1 MNAEAELRNQ
11 NERLE
16 LLLDLT
22 ASITSSLD
30 LLEVLRAIAANIRE
44 VMHADGVTVL
54 LPDTASGKFR
64 VFAVDFPQGKGVLK
78 EELLVSA

>member
-22 ASITSSLD
+22 TSITSNLD
-30 LLEVLRAIAANIRE
+30 LREVLRAIAANIRE
-44 VMHADGVTVL
+44 LIHADAVGVA
-54 LPDTASGKFR
+54 LPDAASGKFR